1 MAGPTLAAEVIETM
15 TETTGKAI
23 GKATGKASGGFTIK
37 AWDEQ
42 PYAELDQAPKL
53 THARVTTTYGGDLE
67 GEGTSE
73 LLMVYDQA
81 DATYAG
87 YERVVGSLGG
97 RSGSFVLRLD
107 GGFEDGAARTTWTV
121 VEGTG
126 TGDLAGLRG
135 EGGYLA
141 KQGEPEVAY
150 ELRWSLA

>member
-1 MAGPTLAAEVIETM
+1 MAAT
-15 TETTGKAI
+15 
-23 GKATGKASGGFTIK
+23 TGKASGGFTIK

-42 PYAELDQAPKL
+42 PWAELDRAPKL
-53 THARVTTTYGGDLE
+53 THARVTTSYGGDLD
-67 GEGTSE
+67 GEGTSG
-73 LLMVYDQA
+73 LLMVYDQD

-107 GGFEDGAARTTWTV
+107 GGFQDGAARTTWTV

-141 KQGEPEVAY
+141 KQAAAEVAY
-150 ELRWSLA
+150 ELRWSLE

>member
-1 MAGPTLAAEVIETM
+1 M
-15 TETTGKAI
+15 TAT
-23 GKATGKASGGFTIK
+23 TGKASGGFAIK

-42 PYAELDQAPKL
+42 PWAELDQAPKL
-53 THARVTTTYGGDLE
+53 THARVTTSYGGDLD
-67 GEGTSE
+67 GEGTSG
-73 LLMVYDQA
+73 LLMVYDQD

-87 YERVVGSLGG
+87 YERVVGSLEG

-107 GGFEDGAARTTWTV
+107 GGFQDGAATTTWTV

-135 EGGYLA
+135 EGGYVA
-141 KQGEPEVAY
+141 RQGAAEIPY

>member
-1 MAGPTLAAEVIETM
+1 VEVIETM
-15 TETTGKAI
+15 TGTTGKA
-23 GKATGKASGGFTIK
+23 GGGFTIK

-42 PYAELDQAPKL
+42 PYAELDGAPKL
-53 THARVTTTYGGDLE
+53 THARVTAIYGGDLE

-73 LLMVYDQA
+73 LVMAYDQD

-141 KQGEPEVAY
+141 RHGEAEVAY

>member
-1 MAGPTLAAEVIETM
+1 MAD
-15 TETTGKAI
+15 TTSR
-23 GKATGKASGGFTIK
+23 ATGTFTIK
-37 AWDEQ
+37 GWDEQ
-42 PYAELDQAPKL
+42 PYAEAEGAPKL
-53 THARVTTTYGGDLE
+53 THARVVTTYGGELD
-67 GEGTSE
+67 GEGTAG
-73 LLMVYDQA
+73 LLMAYDQA
-81 DATYAG
+81 DAAYAG

-126 TGDLAGLRG
+126 TGDLTGLRG
-135 EGGYLA
+135 KGGYLA

>member
-1 MAGPTLAAEVIETM
+1 MAA
-15 TETTGKAI
+15 TTG
-23 GKATGKASGGFTIK
+23 TASGGFTIK

-42 PYAELDQAPKL
+42 PWAELDQAPKL
-53 THARVTTTYGGDLE
+53 THARVTTTYGGDLD
-67 GEGTSE
+67 GEGTSG
-73 LLMVYDQA
+73 LLMVYDQD

-87 YERVVGSLGG
+87 YERVVGSLEG

-107 GGFEDGAARTTWTV
+107 GGFQDGAATTTWTV

-135 EGGYLA
+135 EGGYVA
-141 KQGEPEVAY
+141 RQGAAEVPY

>member
-15 TETTGKAI
+15 TET
-23 GKATGKASGGFTIK
+23 TGKASGGFTIK